1 MWRNE
6 LPQKNT
12 IIDEWDRWAK
22 NNIAAGQRPNEVKAI
37 AFYGYLSIEKPR
49 LLGFDFAG
57 DGWPMVRIRLPQAG
71 RISD

>member
-22 NNIAAGQRPNEVKAI
+22 NNIAAGQRPKEVKAI

-57 DGWPMVRIRLPQAG
+57 DGVANGEDPASAG
-71 RISD
+71 GKDF

>member
-22 NNIAAGQRPNEVKAI
+22 NNIAAGRRPNEVTAI
-37 AFYGYLSIEKPR
+37 AFYGYLSSEKPG

-57 DGWPMVRIRLPQAG
+57 DCGQW
-71 RISD
+71 